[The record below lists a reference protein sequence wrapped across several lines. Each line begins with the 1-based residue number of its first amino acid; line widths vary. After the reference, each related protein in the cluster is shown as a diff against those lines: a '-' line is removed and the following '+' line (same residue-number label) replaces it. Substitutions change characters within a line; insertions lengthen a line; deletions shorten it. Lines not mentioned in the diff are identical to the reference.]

1 MFRLSVCVRCTSR
14 RTPVPDLV
22 SNWPRD
28 AEQVGAELQS
38 LWDEW
43 IAERETH
50 VRNRLLLHY
59 SPLVRFV
66 VARIAAGMPA
76 HIEFADLISTGVFG
90 LIDALEKYHPE
101 RGVPFEAYAMTR
113 IRGAVLDELR
123 AQDWVPRSARE
134 RQRAVEQAGQQL
146 QAELGRAAT
155 AEELAH
161 VTGLTTEQVM
171 GARQHHWFSVVESLD
186 EVVSGGDDDVAR
198 TESIADVSAPD
209 PESWLTQRES
219 HEHLLAA
226 VDQLPAREAQII
238 RLYYGDALSLREVGE
253 VLGVTESR
261 ASQLRSRAIAHLR
274 DSLGKDRQRAA

>member
-1 MFRLSVCVRCTSR
+1 M
-14 RTPVPDLV
+14 PDVV
-22 SNWPRD
+22 STWPRD
-28 AEQVGAELQS
+28 AEQVGADLQS
-38 LWDEW
+38 LWDRW
-43 IAERETH
+43 VAERDPQ

-90 LIDALEKYHPE
+90 LIDALEKYLPE

-123 AQDWVPRSARE
+123 AQDWLPRSARE
-134 RQRAVEQAGQQL
+134 RQRAVEQASQKL
-146 QAELGRAAT
+146 QSELGRLAT
-155 AEELAH
+155 IDEVADA
-161 VTGLTTEQVM
+161 TGLTTEQVM

-186 EVVSGGDDDVAR
+186 EVVSGADDDVTR
-198 TESIADVSAPD
+198 TESMADVSTPD

-274 DSLGKDRQRAA
+274 DAMKADDQRAA